1 MGRIT
6 FLDNLRSAIILLVI
20 IFHAA
25 MAYMVYVPDWWY
37 VIDENKIFSAD
48 ILVIWADV
56 FIMPVLFFLSGYFGI
71 RSLSQDGAVRFLQ
84 KKCWRIGVPWILGAM
99 IVAPWIAYLMVA
111 SRGWPLSFSD
121 FYWQY
126 FWGVAYQHA
135 HYWFLGV
142 LLSLYM
148 LLLFICTIAPDY
160 QQRISYPRYPS
171 GGLFGMVILLG
182 ALGYGLVLYFVP
194 DGVWIHPLYLLVL
207 QPTRLPLYLLYFGL
221 GVYAWRSGWFT
232 SFGYQISSAWWT
244 LAFIG
249 CSIFY
254 LLFVLVLPTV
264 YILPSLISLII
275 KAILWSV
282 LCFTA
287 LFGLLALFFAF
298 FDQTN
303 AFWCRISPVSYSMYW
318 AHQLIVLLGNW
329 LVRDWPIHSMG
340 KLLLVC
346 CLSLSV
352 IYLISRYL
360 LHPLP
365 FFGGKISQHRQ
376 RSNRYTI

>member
-1 MGRIT
+1 MI
-6 FLDNLRSAIILLVI
+6 
-20 IFHAA
+20 
-25 MAYMVYVPDWWY
+25 YVPDWWY
-37 VIDENKIFSAD
+37 VIDENKILSAD

-71 RSLSQDGAVRFLQ
+71 CSLSQAGAGRFLQ
-84 KKCWRIGVPWILGAM
+84 KKCWRIGVPWILGSM
-99 IVAPWIAYLMVA
+99 LVAPWIAYLMFA
-111 SRGWPLSFSD
+111 SRGWPVSFSD

-126 FWGVAYQHA
+126 FWGEAYQQA

-142 LLSLYM
+142 LLSFYM
-148 LLLFICTIAPDY
+148 LLLLICTIVPEY
-160 QQRISYPRYPS
+160 RNRIRYPRYPS

-221 GVYAWRSGWFT
+221 GVYAWRSSWFT
-232 SFGYQISSAWWT
+232 SFGYQISSALWT
-244 LAFIG
+244 LAFVI
-249 CSIFY
+249 CSVFY

-264 YILPSLISLII
+264 YALPPLISLII
-275 KAILWSV
+275 KAILWSA

-298 FDQTN
+298 FDRPN
-303 AFWCRISPVSYSMYW
+303 AFWRRISPVSYSMYW
-318 AHQLIVLLGNW
+318 AHQLIVLLSNW

-340 KLLLVC
+340 KLLSVC

-360 LHPLP
+360 LNPLP
-365 FFGGKISQHRQ
+365 FFGGKRSQRKQ
-376 RSNRYTI
+376 QSNRYTI